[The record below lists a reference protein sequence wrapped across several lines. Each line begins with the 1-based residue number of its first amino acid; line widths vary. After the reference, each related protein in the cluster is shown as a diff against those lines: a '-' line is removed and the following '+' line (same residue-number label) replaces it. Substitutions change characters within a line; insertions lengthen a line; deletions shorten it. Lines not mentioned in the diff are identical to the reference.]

1 MKRIALFISI
11 FVTVF
16 AQFGMAQSRDIIRED
31 FDSLTIAIPVG
42 WSNSDHTLSNPMY
55 NWQYYA
61 PGYGGDGKCLRF
73 NSYTSRS
80 GEISKLKTYSFALTT
95 EQVLRFKFR
104 NPTGGDLSVY
114 LSVDGGATNGN
125 LLESNLQAYDWTER
139 EYSLA
144 AFTGQTNCC
153 IVFQSTSNAGSGD
166 AFHYLDN
173 VIVEDIPL
181 CSYPQNMNLL
191 SVTERSAMLV
201 WSLSGIGGQPE
212 QYRLMIYDTK
222 TKTTDTTLFDAEE
235 MIYEIENLEPNRSYE
250 AVLQSYCGVGR
261 GYSQESE
268 PIKFTTMCEQ
278 MPMPWSATF
287 DDVAT
292 ELPECWTVDRNNPK
306 GAIVQNKTAYTNVGN
321 ALCLTATTSNGAF
334 VTTPILNHAAN
345 DLDVRM
351 KLYAAKGTVF
361 SFGIMTEPSMPE
373 TFEVLWRDT
382 IREDNTWIEYR
393 RPTITSLGYSAS
405 DHAALAIALD
415 AGVVATLYVD
425 DIEVTD
431 APTCMY
437 IHNLRYITSSDAS
450 ITIDW
455 QEYQIADAY
464 EVEITN
470 ASGAISYQTSSTKP
484 FVVTNLAPNAQ
495 YSLRIR
501 SACGAERGE
510 WSNSIEARTMC
521 VPREPIFIEQFA
533 TGSIPTCWISKQIVG
548 SDNTGKYN
556 YGDAAWYTSSSKTH
570 SAGAALAARRSYAG
584 IRTLLTTQAIEIDR
598 AGKYDLRFWFYR
610 ESMTGSDSIIVWLNN
625 RPDLVGAT
633 CLDTL
638 CNNINYADKVASSG
652 WYKYEYNIPL
662 QGTTYILL
670 EAVAGYVKIM
680 YLDDIE
686 VFLAPTCRKIKDI
699 KWIGETTHSGI
710 LGWTKAVDESQWIV
724 DYTINGKHYTDTV
737 DQPQC
742 EIDGL
747 EPATQYTVN
756 GTARAYCG
764 GTDMGEAVDF
774 VFSFMTLCEEV
785 TDFPFIEGFESEMFP
800 PKCWSQWQIASA
812 DVLDSTAQGW
822 GRNVQLT
829 SYIHSGAASAQLYNK
844 PEGYSHILVTPQLD
858 LGEGGYRL
866 TYWHYR
872 NAASPIRQKEGVRIW
887 INDTPSTEG
896 ARELIYI
903 KSNKIVEPYEDEIGF
918 YKYRADITESGLKY
932 IIFEGVSESGTATFI
947 DDIEIKP
954 IPMCDEVRKFGIVGR
969 LHNEVTLKIEDEG
982 VTEWEVSYGIGNFL
996 PNDGTIAQSNNQ
1008 ANGRLTITNLQPSTT
1023 YKVYARRVCGDAR
1036 GEWTEEP
1043 IEVTT
1048 LCEPIVVNKTQEW
1061 VEGFEDYAL
1070 NATILGCYLQ
1080 EYNVSTSRELKAYA
1094 TYDEIDYNFDNVW
1107 YTITPY
1113 AGTRYAFATEYN
1125 SDNWIF
1131 AYVDLVA
1138 GENYELS
1145 VMARHGSATTT
1156 IPTKVSLAYGNAPT
1170 ADSMSTYIARD
1181 VQVDGMWTQ
1190 VLGAFEVPQDGRYFV
1205 GIHLVNP
1212 DYYEKAALDNI
1223 RLRVSN
1229 CVMPASMSVS
1239 RTTNDRAMINVVTLS
1254 DSIRIAVSDVP
1265 FNPVSDEANI
1275 YNHTVKVSGTEYTI
1289 SGLQPNRKY
1298 YFSVR
1303 GACGEYKSDW
1313 MRVDSFETRC
1323 LPVALPLVETFEGA
1337 PTDNFDCWSI
1347 IGSGSGEKSTNTQYA
1362 GNAGY
1367 RANGITLIS
1376 PELEVESLEEYMLT
1390 GWAYA
1395 LGRKVSFA
1403 VGVMTDPNSLETF
1416 EPVTTIT
1423 IHERTTWTQFFS
1435 FFSLLSND
1443 DFAEIRNAR
1452 YVAIVVPNDVDFYF
1466 DNLRIERAVVCPNVS
1481 EATVSNIT
1489 SSSVKVSWVVNGT
1502 ENQWRVQAYTADGK
1516 LAVDTIAKNTSNTKL
1531 TNFNCQISNLQ
1542 PSQYYDFYVTALCS
1556 DVDESIVAYAGGV
1569 RTLCREVMP
1578 LPYAEGMEGSEYI
1591 SDLCFSYI
1599 NNKAEFPSVSLD
1611 KALFVMGGKQAL
1623 ELTMSAT
1630 EPLCV
1635 IMPTFEVP
1643 TNQLRISFD
1652 YRNETADIR
1661 WNTNLVL
1668 GVIDNVNDIA
1678 TFDTLLVLPMKAD
1691 STRVY
1696 YYFDSIPETKANAH
1710 IAFCYGPGPIN
1721 NRSCAIDNILIEEIP
1736 ACIEPAKEIE
1746 VVNITDKSAEF
1757 RIDPRGSTTIEYKLD
1772 NTDNNEQITG
1782 SSSLLTSNSTLTIS
1796 NLSPRTY
1803 YELYVR
1809 SVCSEDKKSPWV
1821 GPLTFRTNCLDGT
1834 ATPWIETFEDY
1845 TDIAQSCFITMGT
1858 DKNNNPASV
1867 ATTQSTN
1874 ILLGSGRYANRGEKS
1889 MLMSLAKY
1897 RELYVA
1903 LPRFDTP
1910 ISELKLLF
1918 DYYSEEHDG
1927 VTADLIL
1934 GVMTDLNDVLTFKQI
1949 NAYGST
1955 NGFVTVRESFES
1967 LPAEYN
1973 NGYLVFK
1980 WCNFHEE
1987 WSSGPTYYAY
1997 CALDNIKIESKATCF
2012 VPENINI
2019 ESISDTSASFAWSQ
2033 IEDVTNFEYRLQ
2045 LADNGEQIV
2054 DSGSV
2059 SNAQLSTSDLAPST
2073 NYTLSIRT
2081 LCSDTLYSDWVDF
2094 RFRTLALPP
2103 VLPYSVDFE
2112 DSEADNWTL
2121 VNGSQINKLVVGSDT
2136 MAVHSGNKA
2145 LYVSHN
2151 DSDYFYYFGYASD
2164 VHAYRPIR
2172 LEAGEYICE
2181 FDWRCAGED
2190 TRDYGRVYLVPTAQK
2205 IEAGV
2210 AIAAQAYVPTGCVA
2224 IDGGIHLNE
2233 QPMWKHQVVEFSIS
2247 EPTFYNLV
2255 VSWHNNNA
2263 DGATPP
2269 FAIDN
2274 LMIREAT
2281 CLPVANLHVAAIDD
2295 VSATLTWDS
2304 QNESTNYEYRVQNT
2318 NNKVEVTTGTIE
2330 ITENSQ
2336 FSINNLLPETTYTFA
2351 IRTLCDNNDMS
2362 QWREITFT
2370 TEKEAVTAPYTTGF
2384 ETKADNNGWTILDW
2398 GNNKFIV
2405 GPNDE
2410 AVNSGDSALY
2420 VHSTQDSYAVS
2431 YNYVRNAGYT
2441 YVTQYIYAYRLIE
2454 FEPGAYYIDYDWK
2467 SEGKE
2472 NEDFARVFLAPTS
2485 VAIEPGKAI
2494 DMSQVVALDRG
2505 AMYGSTAWSRQ
2516 GGVLVANDTVKYKLV
2531 VAWQNEVDGT
2541 YYTGA
2546 LPVAIDNI
2554 NITRL
2559 SCNVVDNISL
2569 VALGNTEATVE
2580 FTNLNG
2586 SGEVKYY
2593 LSKTNNYADAL
2604 LTATTSDGSVTLTA
2618 LDANTTY
2625 YLFLQAICDEAES
2638 PMREIAFTTTKYQ
2651 YQMPFSADFESD
2663 DDNSRWTFVHS
2674 YGSNKFV
2681 INCDPQAVN
2690 LGENAL
2696 YVSNGDSAYKY
2707 VDYERN
2713 IMAYASLSFAEVG
2726 EYVIS
2731 FDYKVKGESGGDY
2744 ARVFLAPT
2752 TAKMAED
2759 TRYPF
2764 DNLRTDFIAL
2774 DGGRGLCSD
2783 TAIWRNQTMVFDV
2796 AMAGNY
2802 NLVVSWHNDQY
2813 INGNPPI
2820 AIDNVI
2826 IRRNTCKAIDEII
2839 IHEVADVTA
2848 TVVVPYEHQAQLFEY
2863 RISLNYDPDKAFVS
2877 GTSICDTIRLTDL
2890 KPNTTQY
2897 LFVRAKCSDV
2907 DYSLWKMVEI
2917 ATYCDDIIRVTKTQ
2931 PYIDNFEYND
2941 IDPCWLVSQAPRS
2954 TGKISMLSSLE
2965 TIVLKA
2971 TNDVDVRLTRPFYL
2985 EAGRRYELSIKS
2997 RQRELL
3003 EDSRIGFVAGYKG
3016 EYDTLAQ
3023 HQVTQGYEYYDAT
3036 FTPMRSGVYEL
3047 GVRVFTPWW
3056 CNNSTTYL
3064 LTIDEFEVKEVL
3076 LSKPENFSADYI
3088 SSTEVNLSWT
3098 GDGLADA
3105 HQVQLLINGAV
3116 VADTIVTDTVVGFDG
3131 LKNSTLY
3138 DARVR
3143 GLLTLAG
3150 DSSSWAT
3157 LSFRTHCDVVALP
3170 FRENFESSGNNLP
3183 DCWTTAST
3191 LDEDTRDW
3199 SVTENTNGNKMATVN
3214 TSLAHGYAVLR
3225 TPLLFVDSDIYSLS
3239 FCYNV
3244 SIGNDEYLVARISD
3258 DSGYSFNDTI
3268 LMSTRTLAWDTL
3280 EYDLSGYAGKTIM
3293 VEFKVRSVRDNSYS
3307 QQVNIDDVKIVCRS
3321 HNEVVFTDHICW
3333 GNRYRNYG
3341 FDIETSK
3348 LNFGLNRIEMLRE
3361 SQTEGECDTL
3371 KVLNLHIDPAGTFYL
3386 NDTICPGDVYNE
3398 GAFAGYNLT
3407 ETGTY
3412 LSEPLVSSCGCDS
3425 TVRLYLVVQ
3434 AKRHVINAS
3443 ICEGEVYEFAGKQLT
3458 ETGIYVDT
3466 ISYCEFST
3474 LNLVVHPKYFYHGD
3488 TICEN
3493 TYLEWE
3499 GMQLY
3504 KTGRYERAYV
3514 NREGCDSIEVMN
3526 LWVIPEH
3533 TSLDVTICQGTTYYF
3548 GGKELSEPGTY
3559 RDSLVNFLGCDSII
3573 TLRLSVSEPA
3583 RSHFEDYVCQ
3593 GYEYVGYGF
3602 RVSGITSD
3610 TLLERTTTTLQGCD
3624 SIIELFVTFHP
3635 THIIDTTVVIA
3646 SGDVYEFGEQ
3656 TLTKAGN
3663 YREVF
3668 VSSAG
3673 CDSVVNLTLV
3683 VGTAI
3688 ENIHSMPLVI
3698 VPNPVKVS
3706 GSFVI
3711 QTDATNHLCE
3721 GMVVEIFN
3729 AIGQRVY
3736 TIEPTQYPITIE
3748 AIPTRGVYLVRL
3760 TTADGSIYQS
3770 KLIVE

>member
-1 MKRIALFISI
+1 MKRIALFLSI
-11 FVTVF
+11 FVTAF
-16 AQFGMAQSRDIIRED
+16 AQFTLAQSRDIIRED
-31 FDSLTIAIPVG
+31 FDSLTNAIPLG

-55 NWQYYA
+55 NWQYYT
-61 PGYGGDGKCLRF
+61 PGYGDDGKCLRF

-173 VIVEDIPL
+173 VVVEDIPL
-181 CSYPQNMNLL
+181 CSYPQNINLL
-191 SVTERSAMLV
+191 SVTERSAMLL
-201 WSLSGIGGQPE
+201 WNLSGIGGQPE
-212 QYRLMIYDTK
+212 QYHLMIYDTK
-222 TKTTDTTLFDAEE
+222 TKLTDTTLFDAEE
-235 MIYEIENLEPNRSYE
+235 LTYEIENLVPNRSYE
-250 AVLQSYCGVGR
+250 VVLQAYCGVGR

-268 PIKFTTMCEQ
+268 PIEFTTMCEQ
-278 MPMPWSATF
+278 VSIPWSTTF
-287 DDVAT
+287 DNETTD
-292 ELPECWTVDRNNPK
+292 LPECWTTDRNNPK
-306 GAIVQNKTAYTNVGN
+306 ATKVQNKIAYDNIGN

-334 VTTPILNHAAN
+334 VATPILNHAAN
-345 DLDVRM
+345 DLDIKM
-351 KLYAAKGTVF
+351 KLYAAKGTAF
-361 SFGIMTEPSMPE
+361 SVGIMTEPSMPE

-382 IREDNTWIEYR
+382 IQVDNSWIEYR

-425 DIEVTD
+425 DINVTD

-437 IHNLRYITSSDAS
+437 IDNLRYLTSSDTT

-455 QEYQIADAY
+455 HEYQTADAY
-464 EVEITN
+464 EVEITDN
-470 ASGAISYQTSSTKP
+470 NGVISYETSSTKP
-484 FVVTNLAPNAQ
+484 FIVTGLTPDTQ

-501 SACGAERGE
+501 SICSNERGE

-521 VPREPIFIEQFA
+521 MPREPIFVEQFA

-598 AGKYDLRFWFYR
+598 ASKYDMRFWFYR
-610 ESMTGSDSIIVWLNN
+610 ESMTGSDSIIVWVNN
-625 RPDLVGAT
+625 RPDLIGAT

-638 CNNINYADKVASSG
+638 CNNINNADKVTSSG

-662 QGTTYILL
+662 QGTTYILF

-680 YLDDIE
+680 YIDDLE
-686 VFLAPTCRKIKDI
+686 VFLAPTCRKIKNI
-699 KWIGETTHSGI
+699 KWIGETTHSGT
-710 LGWTKAVDESQWIV
+710 LGWTKAVDESQWII
-724 DYTINGKHYTDTV
+724 DYTINNNHYTDTV
-737 DQPQC
+737 DQPQY
-742 EIDGL
+742 EINGL

-774 VFSFMTLCEEV
+774 TFSFMTLCEAV
-785 TDFPFIEGFESEMFP
+785 TEFPFIEGFESQMFP

-812 DVLDSTAQGW
+812 DILDSTAQGW

-829 SYIHSGAASAQLYNK
+829 SYIHNGVASAQLYNK
-844 PEGYSHILVTPQLD
+844 PEGYRHILVTPQLD
-858 LGEGGYRL
+858 FGEGGYRL

-872 NAASPIRQKEGVRIW
+872 NTASPIRQKEGLRIW
-887 INDTPSTEG
+887 INDTPSTDG
-896 ARELIYI
+896 ARELLYI
-903 KSNKIVEPYEDEIGF
+903 KSNKIIEPYEDVIGF
-918 YKYRADITESGLKY
+918 YKYRVDITEGGLKY
-932 IIFEGVSESGTATFI
+932 IIFEGISEGGTATFI

-954 IPMCDEVRKFGIVGR
+954 IPMCDEVRKFGVVHR
-969 LHNEVTLKIEDEG
+969 LHNEVILDIEDEG

-996 PNDGTIAQSNNQ
+996 PNDGSIAQSNSQ

-1036 GEWTEEP
+1036 GEWTEQP

-1061 VEGFEDYAL
+1061 VEGFEDFAL
-1070 NATILGCYLQ
+1070 NTTIRGCYLQ
-1080 EYNVSTSRELKAYA
+1080 EYNTSTSRELKAYA

-1125 SDNWIF
+1125 SDNWLF

-1145 VMARHGSATTT
+1145 VMARHGNATTN
-1156 IPTKVSLAYGNAPT
+1156 IPTNVSLAYGNAPT
-1170 ADSMSTYIARD
+1170 ADSMSTYI
-1181 VQVDGMWTQ
+1181 VSNIQVDGMWTQ

-1229 CVMPASMSVS
+1229 CVMPTSMSVS
-1239 RTTNDRAMINVVTLS
+1239 RTTNDKAVINVVTLS
-1254 DSIRIAVSDVP
+1254 DSIRIAVADAP

-1275 YNHTVKVSGTEYTI
+1275 YNHAVKVTGTEYTI
-1289 SGLQPNRKY
+1289 NGLQPNKKY

-1303 GACGEYKSDW
+1303 GTCGEYKSDW

-1323 LPVALPLVETFEGA
+1323 LPITLPLIETFEGA

-1347 IGSGSGEKSTNTQYA
+1347 IGSGSGDKSTNTKYA
-1362 GNAGY
+1362 GNTGY
-1367 RANGITLIS
+1367 RANGVTLIS
-1376 PELEVESLEEYMLT
+1376 PELNVESLEEYMLT
-1390 GWAYA
+1390 GWAYT
-1395 LGRKVSFA
+1395 LGNKVSFA

-1435 FFSLLSND
+1435 FFSSLSND
-1443 DFAEIRNAR
+1443 DFSEVRDAK
-1452 YVAIVVPNDVDFYF
+1452 YLAIVIPNDVDFYF
-1466 DNLRIERAVVCPNVS
+1466 DNILIERTVICPNVS
-1481 EATVSNIT
+1481 EATISNIT
-1489 SSSVKVSWVVNGT
+1489 SSSVNISWIVNGI
-1502 ENQWRVQAYTADGK
+1502 ENQWQVQAYTADGK
-1516 LAVDTIAKNTSNTKL
+1516 LAVDTIIKNTTNTKHSS
-1531 TNFNCQISNLQ
+1531 FNCQISNLQ

-1556 DVDESIVAYAGGV
+1556 DVDQSVVSYAGGV

-1578 LPYAEGMEGSEYI
+1578 LPYAEGMEGAEYI
-1591 SDLCFSYI
+1591 NDLCFSYI
-1599 NNKAEFPSVSLD
+1599 NNKAEYPSVSLD

-1661 WNTNLVL
+1661 WNTNLML
-1668 GVIDNVNDIA
+1668 GIISDANDI
-1678 TFDTLLVLPMKAD
+1678 TSFDTLLVLPMKVD

-1696 YYFDSIPETKANAH
+1696 YYFDSIPEAKANAR

-1736 ACIEPAKEIE
+1736 SCIEPAKEIE
-1746 VVNITDKSAEF
+1746 VINITDTSAKF
-1757 RIDPRGSTTIEYKLD
+1757 KIDPRGTTSIEYKIE
-1772 NTDNNEQITG
+1772 NITSKEEIIG
-1782 SSSLLTSNSTLTIS
+1782 NSSLSTSNSTLLVS

-1803 YELYVR
+1803 YNLYIR
-1809 SVCSEDKKSPWV
+1809 SVCSEEKKSPWV

-1834 ATPWIETFEDY
+1834 TTPWIETFEDY
-1845 TDIAQSCFITMGT
+1845 TDISQSCFITIGA
-1858 DKNNNPASV
+1858 DKNNNPASTV
-1867 ATTQSTN
+1867 TTQSTN
-1874 ILLGSGRYANRGEKS
+1874 ILLGSGRYANRGEKG

-1934 GVMTDLNDVLTFKQI
+1934 GVMTDLNDVLTFKQL
-1949 NAYGST
+1949 NAYGTT
-1955 NGFVTVRESFES
+1955 NEFTTIRESFES
-1967 LPAEYN
+1967 LPAEYD

-1987 WSSGPTYYAY
+1987 WSAGPTYYAY

-2012 VPENINI
+2012 GPENIKI
-2019 ESISDTSASFAWSQ
+2019 ESISDTSATFSWSQ

-2045 LADNGEQIV
+2045 LADNRNQIV
-2054 DSGSV
+2054 DSGAIF
-2059 SNAQLSTSDLAPST
+2059 NTQLSTSNLTPST
-2073 NYTLSIRT
+2073 NYLLSLRT
-2081 LCSDTLYSDWVDF
+2081 LCNDTLYSDWTEF
-2094 RFRTLALPP
+2094 NFRTLALPP
-2103 VLPYSVDFE
+2103 VLPYRVDFE
-2112 DSEADNWTL
+2112 DSEAYNWTL
-2121 VNGSQINKLVVGSDT
+2121 VNGSQTNKLVIGSDT
-2136 MAVHSGNKA
+2136 MAVHSGNRA
-2145 LYVSHN
+2145 MYVSHN

-2172 LEAGEYICE
+2172 LNAGEYICE

-2205 IEAGV
+2205 IEAGI
-2210 AIAAQAYVPTGCVA
+2210 AIAAQAYVPTGCIA

-2233 QPMWKHQVVEFSIS
+2233 QPTWKHQIVEFSIN

-2263 DGATPP
+2263 DGTTPP

-2274 LMIREAT
+2274 LTIREAT
-2281 CLPVANLHVAAIDD
+2281 CLPVSNLHVSAIDD
-2295 VSATLTWDS
+2295 ISATIVWDS
-2304 QNESTNYEYRVQNT
+2304 QNESTNYEYRIQNT
-2318 NNKVEVTTGTIE
+2318 YNKEE
-2330 ITENSQ
+2330 IANAQIQIANGSQ
-2336 FSINNLLPETTYTFA
+2336 LSIHNLSPTTTYTFA
-2351 IRTLCDNNDMS
+2351 IRALCDDNDMS

-2370 TEKEAVTAPYTTGF
+2370 TEKVAATAPYTTGF
-2384 ETKADNNGWTILDW
+2384 ETKADNDEWTILNW
-2398 GNNKFIV
+2398 GNNQFIV
-2405 GPNDE
+2405 GPDDE

-2420 VHSTQDSYAVS
+2420 VHSKQDSYAVS
-2431 YNYVRNAGYT
+2431 YNYVRNASYT
-2441 YVTQYIYAYRLIE
+2441 YETQYIYAYRLVE
-2454 FEPGAYYIDYDWK
+2454 FEPGTYYIDYNWK

-2485 VAIEPGKAI
+2485 VAIEPGKTI
-2494 DMSQVVALDRG
+2494 DMSQVIALDRG
-2505 AMYGSTAWSRQ
+2505 AMYGSTTWSRQ
-2516 GGVLVANDTVKYKLV
+2516 GGVLITNDTAKYKLV
-2531 VAWQNEVDGT
+2531 IAWQNEIDGT

-2559 SCNVVDNISL
+2559 SCNVIDNISL
-2569 VALGNTEATVE
+2569 VELGSTDATIE

-2586 SGEVKYY
+2586 TGEVRYY
-2593 LSKTNNYADAL
+2593 LSKTNNYTEAI
-2604 LTATTSDGSVTLTA
+2604 LTATTSSNNITLSS

-2625 YLFLQAICDEAES
+2625 YLFLQALCDEGES

-2651 YQMPFSADFESD
+2651 YQVPFNADFESD
-2663 DDNSRWTFVHS
+2663 DDNTRWTFVHS
-2674 YGSNKFV
+2674 FGSNKFV
-2681 INCDPQAVN
+2681 INSDPQAVN
-2690 LGENAL
+2690 LGEKAL
-2696 YVSNGDSAYKY
+2696 YISNGDSTYKY

-2713 IMAYASLSFAEVG
+2713 VTAYTSLSFAEAG
-2726 EYVIS
+2726 EYVVS
-2731 FDYKVKGESGGDY
+2731 FDYKVKGETNGDY
-2744 ARVFLAPT
+2744 ARVFLAST
-2752 TAKMAED
+2752 TSKLAEN

-2764 DNLRTDFIAL
+2764 NDLRSDFIAL
-2774 DGGRGLCSD
+2774 DGGHGLCSD

-2796 AMAGNY
+2796 AVAGNY
-2802 NLVVSWHNDQY
+2802 NLVVTWHNDQY

-2820 AIDNVI
+2820 AIDNII
-2826 IRRNTCKAIDEII
+2826 IRRNTCKVINEVIL
-2839 IHEVADVTA
+2839 HEVADVTA

-2863 RISLNYDPDKAFVS
+2863 RISLNYDPDKAFLS
-2877 GTSICDTIRLTDL
+2877 GTFVGDTLRLTDL

-2897 LFVRAKCSDV
+2897 LFLRAKCSDA
-2907 DYSLWKMVEI
+2907 DYSLWKMIEI
-2917 ATYCDDIIRVTKTQ
+2917 STYCDDIIRVTKTQ
-2931 PYIDNFEYND
+2931 PYTDNFEYND

-2954 TGKISMLSSLE
+2954 SGQISMLSSLE

-3016 EYDTLAQ
+3016 KYDTLAQ
-3023 HQVTQGYEYYDAT
+3023 HTVTQAYEYYDAT
-3036 FTPMRSGVYEL
+3036 FTPMQSGVYEL
-3047 GVRVFTPWW
+3047 GVRIFTPWW

-3088 SSTEVNLSWT
+3088 SSTEVDLSWKT
-3098 GDGLADA
+3098 DGLADS
-3105 HQVQLLINGAV
+3105 HQVQLLINGSV
-3116 VADTIVTDTVVGFDG
+3116 VADTIVTDTTVGFDG

-3150 DSSSWAT
+3150 DSSNWST

-3183 DCWTTAST
+3183 NCWTTAST
-3191 LDEDTRDW
+3191 LDEEMRDW
-3199 SVTENTNGNKMATVN
+3199 SVTENYNGNKMATVN
-3214 TSLAHGYAVLR
+3214 TSLAHGYAVLH
-3225 TPLLFVDSDIYSLS
+3225 TPLLFVNSDIYSLS

-3244 SIGNDEYLVARISD
+3244 NIGNDEYFVARISD

-3268 LMSTRTLAWDTL
+3268 LMSTQTLGWDTL
-3280 EYDLSGYAGKTIM
+3280 EYELSGYAGKTIM
-3293 VEFKVRSVRDNSYS
+3293 IEFKVRSVRDNSYS
-3307 QQVNIDDVKIVCRS
+3307 QQVNIDDIKIVCRS
-3321 HNEVVFTDHICW
+3321 ANEVVFTDHICW

-3341 FDIETSK
+3341 FDIETNK

-3361 SQTEGECDTL
+3361 SQAEGECDTL
-3371 KVLNLHIDPAGTFYL
+3371 KVLNLHVDPAGTFYL

-3412 LSEPLVSSCGCDS
+3412 LCEPLVSSCGCDS
-3425 TVRLYLVVQ
+3425 IVRLYLVVQ

-3458 ETGIYVDT
+3458 QTGIYVDT

-3499 GMQLY
+3499 GMQLN
-3504 KTGRYERAYV
+3504 KTGRYERTYL

-3548 GGKELSEPGTY
+3548 GGKELSAPGTY

-3573 TLRLSVSEPA
+3573 TLHLSISEPA
-3583 RSHFEDYVCQ
+3583 RSHFDDYVCQ

-3602 RVSGITSD
+3602 HVSGIVGD
-3610 TLLERTTTTLQGCD
+3610 TLLQRTTSTLEGCD
-3624 SIIELFVTFHP
+3624 SIIELFVTFYP
-3635 THIIDTTVVIA
+3635 TYTIDTTIVIA

-3663 YREVF
+3663 YSETF

-3688 ENIHSMPLVI
+3688 ENISSMPLVI
-3698 VPNPVKVS
+3698 VPNPVKANS
-3706 GSFVI
+3706 SFVI
-3711 QTDATNHLCE
+3711 QADITQHLCD
-3721 GMVVEIFN
+3721 GVIVDVFN

-3736 TIEPTQYPITIE
+3736 KTEPTQYPI
-3748 AIPTRGVYLVRL
+3748 AIDANIARGVYLVRL
-3760 TTADGSIYQS
+3760 TTADGTIYQS